1 MAESTKPILEI
12 SELWVTFPAY
22 RAEAIHALKGI
33 DLRIDQGEFIGLVG
47 ESGSGKTTLAR
58 AVMGLVP
65 PPGRVERGRVL
76 FNGRDLSRL
85 DDDARRAVLGRE
97 LAMVIANPRAELNP
111 VIPVGRQISNVAYYH
126 LGMRRAETDSLAL
139 NMLRAVRIPDPER
152 RFNAYPHEL
161 SSGMAQ
167 RVAIAMALIC
177 SPKLVISDDATS
189 GLDVTVQ
196 AQVLDLL
203 QRMVGEKG
211 AAALFIT
218 RDIAITAHFCSRI
231 AIIYAGEIVELAET
245 AAFFA
250 RPAHPYSIML
260 LAAFSHSPALRARWT
275 RVPSDGETAT
285 TGGCTFAPRCVR
297 RQNRCVVEA
306 PTLRHL
312 TGGRRVRCH
321 FPVESDTA

>member
-22 RAEAIHALKGI
+22 RAEAFHALKGI
-33 DLRIDQGEFIGLVG
+33 DLRIDQGEFVGLVG

-58 AVMGLVP
+58 AVMGFMP

-76 FNGRDLSRL
+76 FNGRDLSHL

-111 VIPVGRQISNVAYYH
+111 VIPVGRQIANVAYYH
-126 LGMRRAETDSLAL
+126 LGMGRTETDRLAL
-139 NMLRAVRIPDPER
+139 NMLRAVGIPDPER
-152 RFNAYPHEL
+152 RFNAYPHDL
-161 SSGMAQ
+161 SGGMAQ

-231 AIIYAGEIVELAET
+231 AIIYAGEIVELAVLSRRRPFAT
-245 AAFFA
+245 LPAAAGCVAIFQSSRIPHERAARSAESGEAVSGKRFA
-250 RPAHPYSIML
+250 
-260 LAAFSHSPALRARWT
+260 
-275 RVPSDGETAT
+275 
-285 TGGCTFAPRCVR
+285 
-297 RQNRCVVEA
+297 
-306 PTLRHL
+306 
-312 TGGRRVRCH
+312 
-321 FPVESDTA
+321 